1 MYFKIFDL
9 FQDFKNSRFQDPESS
24 LAHAMVYFKIVM
36 YFKISRFRD
45 FKILNLI
52 QDCKGLLF
60 QDFEFNSRF
69 QDFDMILFQDFAF
82 FQDFKNVIFQDFDV
96 ISRFQELAISR
107 F

>member
-9 FQDFKNSRFQDPESS
+9 FQDFKISRAWIQFNSRGALFQDCDG
-24 LAHAMVYFKIVM
+24 FQD
-36 YFKISRFRD
+36 FKISRFQD
-45 FKILNLI
+45 LNLI

-69 QDFDMILFQDFAF
+69 QDFDMILFQDFAL

-107 F
+107 FWI